1 VPVYL
6 AEATERLQKYA
17 PKGFVFTVNDTY
29 AMQSTCA
36 YEIAYISSSEMCNH
50 FTEDEWAGF
59 EHAQGIGYYCKY
71 MPS

>member
-1 VPVYL
+1 M
-6 AEATERLQKYA
+6 
-17 PKGFVFTVNDTY
+17 NDTY

-36 YEIAYISSSEMCNH
+36 YEIAYIASSEMCNH

-71 MPS
+71 MP